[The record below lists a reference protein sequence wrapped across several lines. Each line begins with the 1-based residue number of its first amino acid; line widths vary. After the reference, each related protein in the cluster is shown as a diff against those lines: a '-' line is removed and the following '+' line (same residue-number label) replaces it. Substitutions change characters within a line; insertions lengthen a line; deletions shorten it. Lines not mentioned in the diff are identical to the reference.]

1 MHHQCKTDAGALLDV
16 SIVLRTVHVLHVIV
30 STPRVYLC
38 TFKYG
43 TAVRRFLIL
52 ILFCF
57 FFLGK
62 NTHRYLLTTKYRYLG
77 TWQVHVH
84 VVPCGKFSIIL

>member
-1 MHHQCKTDAGALLDV
+1 MHHRCRTDAGALLDV
-16 SIVLRTVHVLHVIV
+16 HVVLRTVHVLHVVHVV

-38 TFKYG
+38 TETSLSS

-52 ILFCF
+52 FCF
-57 FFLGK
+57 IFREK

-77 TWQVHVH
+77 SWQVHVY
-84 VVPCGKFSIIL
+84 VVPCGKFSI

>member
-1 MHHQCKTDAGALLDV
+1 MLDV

-43 TAVRRFLIL
+43 TAVVVVDVVDVVVVRSSRCSIL
-52 ILFCF
+52 IDFIDHIEQN
-57 FFLGK
+57 GQK
-62 NTHRYLLTTKYRYLG
+62 QRTA
-77 TWQVHVH
+77 
-84 VVPCGKFSIIL
+84 ILQL

>member
-38 TFKYG
+38 TFNYG

-57 FFLGK
+57 FFWEK
-62 NTHRYLLTTKYRYLG
+62 IRTG
-77 TWQVHVH
+77 TY
-84 VVPCGKFSIIL
+84 

>member
-16 SIVLRTVHVLHVIV
+16 SIVLRTVHVLLVHVIV

-38 TFKYG
+38 TETSLSS

-52 ILFCF
+52 FCF
-57 FFLGK
+57 IFREK

-77 TWQVHVH
+77 TRYLA
-84 VVPCGKFSIIL
+84 GKI